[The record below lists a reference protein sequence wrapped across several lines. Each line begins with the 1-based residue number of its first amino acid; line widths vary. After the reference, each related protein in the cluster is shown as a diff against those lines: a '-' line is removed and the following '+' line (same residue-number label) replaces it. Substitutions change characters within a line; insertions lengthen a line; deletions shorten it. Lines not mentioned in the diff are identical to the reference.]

1 VEAVPSTQ
9 RKIRISAGRIV
20 GEATLDDSE
29 TAASIWKALP
39 IDAKAET
46 WGDEIYFDVA
56 VTLRPESPRA
66 VVELGDL
73 GYWPPGRAFCVFFGP
88 TPSSRGDEI
97 RPASPVNVFGRLLDD
112 PTPFK
117 KVRAGTPVRVERVE
131 AT

>member
-1 VEAVPSTQ
+1 VSATG
-9 RKIRISAGRIV
+9 RKIRISAGGIV
-20 GEATLDDSE
+20 GEAALDDSE
-29 TAASIWKALP
+29 TAAAIWKALP
-39 IDAKAET
+39 IEAKADT

-56 VTLRPESPRA
+56 LTLRAESPRA

-97 RPASPVNVFGRLLDD
+97 RPASPVNVFGRLLGD
-112 PTPFK
+112 PTRFK

-131 AT
+131 ST

>member
-1 VEAVPSTQ
+1 MHPTE

-20 GEATLDDSE
+20 GEAALDDSE

-39 IDAKAET
+39 IDAKAEI

-56 VTLRPESPRA
+56 LTLRAGSPRA

-97 RPASPVNVFGRLLDD
+97 RPASPVNVFGRLLGD
-112 PTPFK
+112 PTQFK
-117 KVRAGTPVRVERVE
+117 QVRAGTPVRVER
-131 AT
+131 A

>member
-9 RKIRISAGRIV
+9 RKIRISAGGIV

-29 TAASIWKALP
+29 TAVSIWKALP
-39 IDAKAET
+39 IDAKAEV

-56 VTLRPESPRA
+56 LTLRAESPRA

-73 GYWPPGRAFCVFFGP
+73 GYWPPGRAFCVFLGP

-97 RPASPVNVFGRLLDD
+97 RPASPVNVFGRLLGD
-112 PTPFK
+112 PTRFK
-117 KVRAGTPVRVERVE
+117 KVRAGTAVRVEQV
-131 AT
+131 